1 LPRLLIVDTARESR
15 DAVVEQLVDEGYELF
30 ATGSLDVACALALA
44 GQMEVIL
51 IHLSA
56 FPARSLGK
64 LGRALAHRRRIRVLG
79 LVSQFMGGASMV
91 TRVLR
96 LPRAEALTFGFQ
108 SSHPN

>member
-1 LPRLLIVDTARESR
+1 M
-15 DAVVEQLVDEGYELF
+15 VEQLGNEGYELF

-51 IHLSA
+51 INFSA
-56 FPARSLGK
+56 FPARSLSK

-79 LVSQFMGGASMV
+79 MVSQFMAGASMV

-96 LPRAEALTFGFQ
+96 LRHVEALTLGFQ